1 MTLSSVVQERF
12 DALLVAPLGS
22 TSKLKRAL
30 KAAVSEAEPGPE
42 HDNLAHALELVGS
55 VERKTTPLY
64 VRSIHAAAA
73 FAMAHPSPPEHAA
86 EVLNV
91 TAWRTKRFQMV
102 RS

>member
-1 MTLSSVVQERF
+1 MRLSDAVRGRF
-12 DALLVAPLGS
+12 DALLVEPLGS

-30 KAAVSEAEPGPE
+30 KAAVSQADAGPE
-42 HDNLAHALELVGS
+42 RDNLAHALELVGS

-73 FAMAHPSPPEHAA
+73 FALAHPTPPEHAA

-102 RS
+102 RT